1 MIVIVGGI
9 LYMVILI
16 IISTV
21 YINRQAKRTA
31 CADKKDEFCMAGRSL
46 SAPVVG
52 ITIGLSGLGA
62 AHVFGIME
70 LSYIFGAAAIWFSLA
85 FVISISITTFFTG
98 PLLRKSEFPTMAS
111 FMGAVSGEKVR
122 IMTACATC
130 GMLWGF
136 NTLELQGIGIL
147 LNVFAGVKIMYGCY
161 IGAILGLAYVLI
173 SGMKEVGY
181 INMINT
187 FILYLCLVVAIFFVG
202 ALLIDRSWST
212 VNAFFLNGPESWRLS
227 IFGTRAIM
235 LTFTLSMV
243 FSTVFAMVV
252 NQNQLQAATA
262 AKDDKTVRRAAYWAA
277 PSNGLFGVFIVAI
290 GLAAF
295 ALAGYHDLGPKIAG
309 TTLLKDAMPTW
320 MMVIMVGT
328 LIAAILSTFAIN
340 SLAMATIFVKDVYYR
355 ANPHT
360 TEKQDRFMMRIIIII
375 LALVAALFS
384 VALPTILGAV
394 AWQCSFVA
402 PMFFLFVFGLF
413 WKRSETAFVITIA
426 VAWIVNCLWSF
437 TSLPAALSLPADINA
452 YVTIIITIV
461 LGIILT
467 AVMPGKPSYLST
479 HKALKAAK
487 Q

>member
-1 MIVIVGGI
+1 MIIIIGGVI
-9 LYMVILI
+9 YMVILI
-16 IISTV
+16 IVSII
-21 YINRQAKRTA
+21 YIQNQAKKTA
-31 CADKKDEFCMAGRSL
+31 CADQKDEFCMANRSL
-46 SAPVVG
+46 GAPVVG
-52 ITIGLSGLGA
+52 VTIALSGLGA

-85 FVISISITTFFTG
+85 FVIAIVITTFFTG
-98 PLLRKSEFPTMAS
+98 PLLRRSEFPTMAS

-147 LNVFAGVKIMYGCY
+147 LSVFAGVPIIYGCY
-161 IGAILGLAYVLI
+161 IGAVLGLAYVLI
-173 SGMKEVGY
+173 AGMKEVGY
-181 INMINT
+181 INLINT
-187 FILYLCLVVAIFFVG
+187 FIMYLCLIGAIIFVG
-202 ALLIDRSWST
+202 GMLVDQSWTS
-212 VNAFFLNGPESWRLS
+212 VNAFYMNGPEPWRLS
-227 IFGTRAIM
+227 IFGNKAIM
-235 LTFTLSMV
+235 LGFTLSMV
-243 FSTVFAMVV
+243 FSTVFAMAV

-262 AKDDKTVRRAAYWAA
+262 AKSDKTVRRAAYWAA
-277 PSNGLFGVFIVAI
+277 PVNGLFGTFIVAI

-309 TTLLKDAMPTW
+309 TTLLKDAVPAW
-320 MMVIMVGT
+320 LMVVMVGT
-328 LIAAILSTFAIN
+328 LIAAILSTFAMN
-340 SLAMATIFVKDVYYR
+340 SLAMSTIFVKDVYYR

-360 TEKQDRFMMRIIIII
+360 TEKQDRNMMRVIIVI
-375 LALVAALFS
+375 LAVIAALFS

-402 PMFFLFVFGLF
+402 PMFFLFIFGLF
-413 WKRSETAFVITIA
+413 WKRSEKAFVITIA
-426 VAWIVNCLWSF
+426 VAWIANCLWSF
-437 TSLPAALSLPADINA
+437 TSLPAALGMPSDINA

-467 AVMPGKPSYLST
+467 AAMPGKPSYIAT

-487 Q
+487 S